1 MSLLSI
7 LFFCLF
13 ILILL
18 MMIFFSYPKS
28 YVYPKN
34 TENWS
39 QKDQHLIA
47 HFGGTPNQ
55 SQIWPYLV
63 KYPKQYV

>member
-1 MSLLSI
+1 M
-7 LFFCLF
+7 
-13 ILILL
+13 
-18 MMIFFSYPKS
+18 K
-28 YVYPKN
+28 K
-34 TENWS
+34 EDWS

>member
-1 MSLLSI
+1 MYLSLSSP
-7 LFFCLF
+7 
-13 ILILL
+13 
-18 MMIFFSYPKS
+18 MK
-28 YVYPKN
+28 K
-34 TENWS
+34 EDWS